1 MPSIDHKMALFIY
14 VILLISALYVTASS
28 ETIPQFKPSDLKLPA
43 VSDVAPQTTSI
54 ETQAHVANKVS
65 KQMQA
70 IQAKLY
76 EFSQIL
82 NKKKEDPNTPPIAQD
97 CINNCNEV
105 IDAAIEDIK
114 KSLESL
120 GSQNI
125 DQANFDVTAIST
137 NIDTCSECFAEMGEN
152 EPMVKKM
159 DEWVRGITN
168 EALGSLDN
176 ASR

>member
-1 MPSIDHKMALFIY
+1 MSSFDHTMAFFIY

-43 VSDVAPQTTSI
+43 ISDVAPQTTSI
-54 ETQAHVANKVS
+54 ETQANVANKVS

-70 IQAKLY
+70 IQAKLD

-82 NKKKEDPNTPPIAQD
+82 NKKKEDPNTPAVAQD

-137 NIDTCSECFAEMGEN
+137 NIDTCSECFDEMGEN

>member
-70 IQAKLY
+70 IQAKLD

-97 CINNCNEV
+97 CINNY
-105 IDAAIEDIK
+105 
-114 KSLESL
+114 
-120 GSQNI
+120 
-125 DQANFDVTAIST
+125 
-137 NIDTCSECFAEMGEN
+137 TCSECFAEMGEN